1 MFLEIRPIDI
11 LDISLVALL
20 LFQLYKLI
28 RGTVALKI
36 FFGLFS
42 FIVFWLLV
50 NALGMELLGSILD
63 AVVSVGVIAIIVLF
77 QEEIRN
83 FFLLLGSRY
92 KFDKWFSL
100 EKVMAKNQSGMLN
113 IYINPIV
120 QACENLAKSKTGALI
135 IITNQSELVDIAKT
149 GDLLN
154 ANISSPLLESI
165 FFKNSPLHDGA
176 VIINRNKI
184 KAARCILPI
193 SHNTDVPKNLGLRHR
208 AGLGVAQ
215 STDAQ
220 VIIVSEENGTMSFA
234 QGGKITYNIT
244 KDQLKNYLLYN

>member
-11 LDISLVALL
+11 LDITLVALL
-20 LFQLYKLI
+20 LYQLYKLI

-100 EKVMAKNQSGMLN
+100 DKVMAKNQSGMLN

-120 QACENLAKSKTGALI
+120 QACENLSKSRTGALI

-154 ANISSPLLESI
+154 ANISSALLESI

-176 VIINRNKI
+176 VIINQNKI

-193 SHNTDVPKNLGLRHR
+193 SHNTDVPKKLGLRHR
-208 AGLGVAQ
+208 AGLGVSQ
-215 STDAQ
+215 STDAL
-220 VIIVSEENGTMSFA
+220 VIIVSEENGKISYA
-234 QGGKITYNIT
+234 KGGKITYNIS
-244 KDQLKNYLLYN
+244 KEELKRFLMTN